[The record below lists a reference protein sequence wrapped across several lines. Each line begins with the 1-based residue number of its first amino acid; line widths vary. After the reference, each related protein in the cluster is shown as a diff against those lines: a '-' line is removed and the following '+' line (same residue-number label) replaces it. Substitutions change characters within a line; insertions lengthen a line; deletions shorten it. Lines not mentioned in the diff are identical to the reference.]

1 MNQLEKMNKIYSQIK
16 ETVIAKDISSEDA
29 KGFVHSDVTDNL
41 AKELEL
47 NFPFQ
52 YSSETEGMYFFA
64 TVETFK
70 EYIIERLCNEDVIT
84 SDDYYESS
92 EDEWQSSSC

>member
-1 MNQLEKMNKIYSQIK
+1 MNQLEKMNQIYIQIK
-16 ETVIAKDISSEDA
+16 EKVISKYPSTEGATE
-29 KGFVHSDVTDNL
+29 FVHSDATDNL
-41 AKELEL
+41 VKELEL
-47 NFPFQ
+47 EFPFQ

-70 EYIIERLCNEDVIT
+70 QYVVERLCNEDVIT